1 MAHLTESHRIKI
13 EHYLNENYSYRKIAE
28 LLNVNVSTISRE
40 VKRNIRTYSISNHM
54 VVVECI
60 HKDNCERLKRSSK
73 SKMCSINCPDY
84 ELRKCDRFSTKNA
97 KPVCNSCPNNAKC
110 KLARKK
116 YIANVANNKYE
127 LRILLRPKIRITQE
141 QFDFINKLFSEKMIK
156 GQSISV
162 IYQNHKDVIMISENT
177 VRNYLKRGLLQSNQ
191 LDMIRPRFTANK
203 SVKRR
208 VIKNVDLLNGRTYED
223 YINYTKEK
231 DILIVQLDTIVGK
244 LVDNK
249 KILTIHWPSFHF
261 QIGILLEKLSPTFV
275 NNALMELKN
284 KLGLETYK
292 ILFQVILTDNG
303 IEFSLL
309 DEIENDEN
317 GELITKV
324 FFCDPYKS
332 SQKGSCERNHEFIRY
347 VLPKG
352 VSFDNL
358 NQKDVDLIFSHINS
372 TPRNSLGF
380 KTPFELFKTAFGI
393 EALRI
398 LNINEINKDD
408 VHLKPKLI
416 K

>member
-97 KPVCNSCPNNAKC
+97 KHVCNSCPNNAKC

-127 LRILLRPKIRITQE
+127 LRIISRPKIRITQE
-141 QFDFINKLFSEKMIK
+141 QFDFINKLFSEKMTK

-162 IYQNHKDVIMISENT
+162 IYQNHKDEIMISENT
-177 VRNYLKRGLLQSNQ
+177 VRNYLKRGLLKSNQ

-231 DILIVQLDTIVGK
+231 DILIVQLDTVVGK

-261 QIGILLEKLSPTFV
+261 QIGILLEKLSPAFV

-393 EALRI
+393 EVLRI

>member
-60 HKDNCERLKRSSK
+60 HKDNCERLKGSSK

-127 LRILLRPKIRITQE
+127 LRIILRPKIKITQE
-141 QFDFINKLFSEKMIK
+141 QFDFINKLFSEKMTK

-162 IYQNHKDVIMISENT
+162 IYQNHKDEIMVSENT
-177 VRNYLKRGLLQSNQ
+177 VRNYLKRGLLKSNQ

-231 DILIVQLDTIVGK
+231 DILIVQLDTVVGK

-261 QIGILLEKLSPTFV
+261 QIGILLEKLSPAFV

-309 DEIENDEN
+309 DEIEIDEN

-393 EALRI
+393 EVLKI

-408 VHLKPKLI
+408 VHLKPELI

>member
-54 VVVECI
+54 VIVECI
-60 HKDNCERLKRSSK
+60 HKDTCERLKRSSK
-73 SKMCSINCPDY
+73 SKMCSINCLDY

-141 QFDFINKLFSEKMIK
+141 QFDFINKLFSEKMAK

-162 IYQNHKDVIMISENT
+162 IYQNHKDEIMISENT
-177 VRNYLKRGLLQSNQ
+177 VRNYLKRGLLKSNQ

-231 DILIVQLDTIVGK
+231 DILIVQLDTVVGK

-261 QIGILLEKLSPTFV
+261 QIGILLEKLSPSFV

-393 EALRI
+393 DVLRI

-408 VHLKPKLI
+408 VHLKPELI

>member
-60 HKDNCERLKRSSK
+60 HKDNCERLKGSSK

-141 QFDFINKLFSEKMIK
+141 QFDFINKLFSEKMTK

-162 IYQNHKDVIMISENT
+162 IYQNHKDEIMISENT
-177 VRNYLKRGLLQSNQ
+177 VRNYLKRGLLKSNQ

-231 DILIVQLDTIVGK
+231 DILIVQLDTVVGK

-261 QIGILLEKLSPTFV
+261 QIGILLEKLSPSFV

-332 SQKGSCERNHEFIRY
+332 SQKGSCEKNHEFIRY

-393 EALRI
+393 DVLRI

-408 VHLKPKLI
+408 VHLKPELI

>member
-97 KPVCNSCPNNAKC
+97 KHVCNSCPNNAKC

-127 LRILLRPKIRITQE
+127 LRIILRPKIRITQE
-141 QFDFINKLFSEKMIK
+141 QFDFINKLFSEKMTK

-162 IYQNHKDVIMISENT
+162 IYQNHKDEIMISENT
-177 VRNYLKRGLLQSNQ
+177 VRNYLKRGLLKSNQ

-208 VIKNVDLLNGRTYED
+208 VIKNVNLLNGRTYED

-231 DILIVQLDTIVGK
+231 DILIVQLDTVVGK

-261 QIGILLEKLSPTFV
+261 QIGILLEKLSPSFV

>member
-54 VVVECI
+54 VIVECI
-60 HKDNCERLKRSSK
+60 HKDNCERLKGSSK

-127 LRILLRPKIRITQE
+127 LRIILRPKIRITQE
-141 QFDFINKLFSEKMIK
+141 QFDFINKLFSEKMTK

-162 IYQNHKDVIMISENT
+162 IYQNHKDEIMISENT
-177 VRNYLKRGLLQSNQ
+177 VRNYLKRGLLKSNQ

-231 DILIVQLDTIVGK
+231 DILIVQLDTVVGK

-261 QIGILLEKLSPTFV
+261 QIGILLEKLSPAFV

-393 EALRI
+393 EVLRI
-398 LNINEINKDD
+398 LNTNEINKDD
-408 VHLKPKLI
+408 VHLKPELI

>member
-60 HKDNCERLKRSSK
+60 HKDNCERLKGSSK

-141 QFDFINKLFSEKMIK
+141 QFDFINKLFSEKMAK

-162 IYQNHKDVIMISENT
+162 IYQNHKDEIMISENT
-177 VRNYLKRGLLQSNQ
+177 VRNYLKRGLLKSNQ

-231 DILIVQLDTIVGK
+231 DILIVQLDTVVGK

-261 QIGILLEKLSPTFV
+261 QIGILLEKLSPAFV

-393 EALRI
+393 EVLRI

-408 VHLKPKLI
+408 VHLKPELI

>member
-54 VVVECI
+54 VIVECI
-60 HKDNCERLKRSSK
+60 HKDNCERLKGSSK

-127 LRILLRPKIRITQE
+127 LRIILRPKIRITQE
-141 QFDFINKLFSEKMIK
+141 QFDFINKLFSEKMTK

-162 IYQNHKDVIMISENT
+162 IYQNHKDEIMISENT
-177 VRNYLKRGLLQSNQ
+177 VRNYLKRGLLKSNQ

-231 DILIVQLDTIVGK
+231 DILIVQLDTVVGK

-261 QIGILLEKLSPTFV
+261 QIGILLEKLSPAFV

-309 DEIENDEN
+309 DEIEIDEN

-393 EALRI
+393 EVLKI

-408 VHLKPKLI
+408 VHLKPELI

>member
-54 VVVECI
+54 VIVECI
-60 HKDNCERLKRSSK
+60 HKDNCERLKGSSK

-141 QFDFINKLFSEKMIK
+141 QFDFINKLFSEKMAK

-162 IYQNHKDVIMISENT
+162 IYQNHKDEIMISENT
-177 VRNYLKRGLLQSNQ
+177 VRNYLKRGLLKSNQ

-231 DILIVQLDTIVGK
+231 DILIVQLDTVVGK

-261 QIGILLEKLSPTFV
+261 QIGILLEKLSPAFV

-317 GELITKV
+317 GKLITKV

-393 EALRI
+393 EVLRI

-408 VHLKPKLI
+408 VHLKPELI

>member
-54 VVVECI
+54 VIVECI
-60 HKDNCERLKRSSK
+60 HKDNCERLKGSSK

-127 LRILLRPKIRITQE
+127 LRIILRPKIRITQE
-141 QFDFINKLFSEKMIK
+141 QFDFINKLFSEKMTK

-162 IYQNHKDVIMISENT
+162 IYQNHKDEIMISENT
-177 VRNYLKRGLLQSNQ
+177 VRNYLKRGLLKSNQ

-231 DILIVQLDTIVGK
+231 DILIVQLDTVVGK

-261 QIGILLEKLSPTFV
+261 QIGILLEKLSPSFV

-358 NQKDVDLIFSHINS
+358 KQKDVDLIFSHINS

-393 EALRI
+393 EVLTI

-408 VHLKPKLI
+408 VHLKPELI

>member
-60 HKDNCERLKRSSK
+60 HKDNCERLKGSSK

-84 ELRKCDRFSTKNA
+84 ELRKCNRFSTKNT

-127 LRILLRPKIRITQE
+127 LRIISRPKIRITQE
-141 QFDFINKLFSEKMIK
+141 QFDFINKLFSEKMTK

-162 IYQNHKDVIMISENT
+162 IYQNHKDEIMISENT
-177 VRNYLKRGLLQSNQ
+177 VRNYLKRGLLKSNQ

-208 VIKNVDLLNGRTYED
+208 VIKNVNLLNGRTYED

-231 DILIVQLDTIVGK
+231 DILIVQLDTVVGK

-261 QIGILLEKLSPTFV
+261 QIGILLEKLSPSFV

-309 DEIENDEN
+309 DEIENNEN

-393 EALRI
+393 EVLRI

>member
-141 QFDFINKLFSEKMIK
+141 QFDFINKLFSEKMTK

-162 IYQNHKDVIMISENT
+162 IYQNHKDEIMISENT
-177 VRNYLKRGLLQSNQ
+177 VRNYLKRGLLKSNQ

-208 VIKNVDLLNGRTYED
+208 VIKNVELLNGRTYED

-231 DILIVQLDTIVGK
+231 DILIVQLDTVVGK

-261 QIGILLEKLSPTFV
+261 QIGILLEKLSPSFV

-324 FFCDPYKS
+324 FFCNPYKS
-332 SQKGSCERNHEFIRY
+332 SQKGACERNHEFIRY

>member
-97 KPVCNSCPNNAKC
+97 KHVCNSCPNNAKC

-127 LRILLRPKIRITQE
+127 LRIILRPKIRITQE
-141 QFDFINKLFSEKMIK
+141 QFDFINKLFSEKMTK

-162 IYQNHKDVIMISENT
+162 IYQNHKDEIMISENT
-177 VRNYLKRGLLQSNQ
+177 VRNYLKRGLLKSNQ

-208 VIKNVDLLNGRTYED
+208 VIKNVDLLNGRTFED

-231 DILIVQLDTIVGK
+231 DILIVQLDTVVGK

-261 QIGILLEKLSPTFV
+261 QIGILLEKLSPAFV

>member
-141 QFDFINKLFSEKMIK
+141 QFDFINKLFSEKMTK

-162 IYQNHKDVIMISENT
+162 IYQNHKDEIMISENT
-177 VRNYLKRGLLQSNQ
+177 VRNYLKRGLLKSNQ

-231 DILIVQLDTIVGK
+231 DILIVQLDTVVGK

-261 QIGILLEKLSPTFV
+261 QIGILLEKLSPAFV

-332 SQKGSCERNHEFIRY
+332 SQKGACERNHEFIRY

-393 EALRI
+393 EVLRI

-408 VHLKPKLI
+408 VHLKLELI

>member
-141 QFDFINKLFSEKMIK
+141 QFDFINKLFSEKMTK

-162 IYQNHKDVIMISENT
+162 IYQNHKDEIMISENT
-177 VRNYLKRGLLQSNQ
+177 VRNYLKRGLLKSNQ

-231 DILIVQLDTIVGK
+231 DILIVQLDTVVGK

-261 QIGILLEKLSPTFV
+261 QIGILLEKLSPAFV

-332 SQKGSCERNHEFIRY
+332 SQKGACERNHEFIRY

-393 EALRI
+393 EVLRI

-408 VHLKPKLI
+408 VHLKPELI

>member
-54 VVVECI
+54 VIVECI
-60 HKDNCERLKRSSK
+60 HKDNCERLKGSSK

-127 LRILLRPKIRITQE
+127 LRIILRPKIRITQE
-141 QFDFINKLFSEKMIK
+141 QFDFINKLFSEKMTK

-162 IYQNHKDVIMISENT
+162 IYQNHKDEIMISENT
-177 VRNYLKRGLLQSNQ
+177 VRNYLKRGLLNSNQ

-231 DILIVQLDTIVGK
+231 DILIVQLDTVVGK

-261 QIGILLEKLSPTFV
+261 QIGILLEKLSPSFV

-393 EALRI
+393 EVLRI

-408 VHLKPKLI
+408 VHLKPELI

>member
-60 HKDNCERLKRSSK
+60 HKDNCERLKGSSK

-127 LRILLRPKIRITQE
+127 LRIILRPKIRITQE
-141 QFDFINKLFSEKMIK
+141 QFDFINKLFSEKMTK

-162 IYQNHKDVIMISENT
+162 IYQNHKDEIMISENT
-177 VRNYLKRGLLQSNQ
+177 VRNYLKRGLLKSNQ

-231 DILIVQLDTIVGK
+231 DILIVQLDTVVGK

-261 QIGILLEKLSPTFV
+261 QIGILLEKLSPSFV

-284 KLGLETYK
+284 KLGLVTYK

-393 EALRI
+393 EVLRI

-408 VHLKPKLI
+408 VHLKPELI

>member
-54 VVVECI
+54 VIVECI
-60 HKDNCERLKRSSK
+60 HKDNCERLKGSSK

-127 LRILLRPKIRITQE
+127 LRIILRPKIRITQE
-141 QFDFINKLFSEKMIK
+141 QFDFINKLFSEKMAK

-162 IYQNHKDVIMISENT
+162 IYQNHKDEIMISENT
-177 VRNYLKRGLLQSNQ
+177 VRNYLKRGLLKSNQ

-231 DILIVQLDTIVGK
+231 DILIVQLDTVVGK

-261 QIGILLEKLSPTFV
+261 QIGILLEKLSPSFV

-393 EALRI
+393 DVLRI

-408 VHLKPKLI
+408 VHLKPELI

>member
-60 HKDNCERLKRSSK
+60 HKDNCERLKGSSK

-97 KPVCNSCPNNAKC
+97 KHVCNSCPNNAKC

-127 LRILLRPKIRITQE
+127 LRIILRPKIRITQE
-141 QFDFINKLFSEKMIK
+141 QFDFINKLFSEKMTK

-162 IYQNHKDVIMISENT
+162 IYQNHKDEIMISENT
-177 VRNYLKRGLLQSNQ
+177 VRNYLKRGLLKSNQ

-208 VIKNVDLLNGRTYED
+208 VIKNVDLLNGRTFED

-231 DILIVQLDTIVGK
+231 DILIVQLDTVVGK

-261 QIGILLEKLSPTFV
+261 QIGILLEKLSPSFV

-393 EALRI
+393 EVLRI

>member
-60 HKDNCERLKRSSK
+60 HKDNCERLKGSSK

-127 LRILLRPKIRITQE
+127 LRIILRPKIRITQE
-141 QFDFINKLFSEKMIK
+141 QFDFINKLFSEKMTK

-162 IYQNHKDVIMISENT
+162 IYQNHKDEIMVSENT
-177 VRNYLKRGLLQSNQ
+177 VRNYLKRGLLKSNQ

-231 DILIVQLDTIVGK
+231 DILIVQLDTVVGK

-261 QIGILLEKLSPTFV
+261 QIGILLEKLSPSFV

-284 KLGLETYK
+284 KLGLVTYK

-309 DEIENDEN
+309 DEIEIDEN

-393 EALRI
+393 EVLKI

-408 VHLKPKLI
+408 VHLKPELI

>member
-54 VVVECI
+54 VIVECI
-60 HKDNCERLKRSSK
+60 HKDNCERLKGSSK
-73 SKMCSINCPDY
+73 SKMCSINCLDY

-141 QFDFINKLFSEKMIK
+141 QFDFINKLFSEKMTK

-162 IYQNHKDVIMISENT
+162 IYQNHKDEIMISENT
-177 VRNYLKRGLLQSNQ
+177 VRNYLKRGLLKSNQ

-223 YINYTKEK
+223 FINYTKEK
-231 DILIVQLDTIVGK
+231 DILIVQLDTVVGK

-261 QIGILLEKLSPTFV
+261 QIGILLEKLSPAFV

-393 EALRI
+393 EVLRI

-408 VHLKPKLI
+408 VHLKPELI

>member
-28 LLNVNVSTISRE
+28 LLNVNVSTVSRE

-54 VVVECI
+54 VIVECI
-60 HKDNCERLKRSSK
+60 HKDNCERLKGSSK

-127 LRILLRPKIRITQE
+127 LRIILRPKIRITQE
-141 QFDFINKLFSEKMIK
+141 QFDFINKLFSEKMTK

-162 IYQNHKDVIMISENT
+162 IYQNHKDEIMVSENT
-177 VRNYLKRGLLQSNQ
+177 VRNYLKRGLLKSNQ

-231 DILIVQLDTIVGK
+231 DILIVQLDTVVGK

-261 QIGILLEKLSPTFV
+261 QIGILLEKLSPAFV

-309 DEIENDEN
+309 DEIEIDEN

-393 EALRI
+393 EVLRI

-408 VHLKPKLI
+408 VHLKPELI

>member
-54 VVVECI
+54 VIVECI
-60 HKDNCERLKRSSK
+60 HKDNCERLKGSSK

-97 KPVCNSCPNNAKC
+97 KHVCNSCPNNAKC

-127 LRILLRPKIRITQE
+127 LRIILRPKIRITQE
-141 QFDFINKLFSEKMIK
+141 QFDFINKLFSEKMTK

-162 IYQNHKDVIMISENT
+162 IYQNHKDEIMISENT
-177 VRNYLKRGLLQSNQ
+177 VRNYLKRGLLKSNQ

-231 DILIVQLDTIVGK
+231 DILIVQLDTVVGK

-261 QIGILLEKLSPTFV
+261 QIGILLEKLSPAFV

-393 EALRI
+393 EVLRI

-408 VHLKPKLI
+408 VHLKPELI

>member
-54 VVVECI
+54 VIVECI
-60 HKDNCERLKRSSK
+60 HKDNCERLKGSSK

-97 KPVCNSCPNNAKC
+97 KHVCNSCPNNAKC

-127 LRILLRPKIRITQE
+127 LRIISRPKIRITQE
-141 QFDFINKLFSEKMIK
+141 QFDFINKLFSEKMTK

-162 IYQNHKDVIMISENT
+162 IYQNHKDEIMISENT
-177 VRNYLKRGLLQSNQ
+177 VRNYLKRGLLKSNQ

-231 DILIVQLDTIVGK
+231 DILIVQLDTVVGK

-261 QIGILLEKLSPTFV
+261 QIGILLEKLSPAFV
-275 NNALMELKN
+275 NNALMELKK

-393 EALRI
+393 EVLRI

>member
-54 VVVECI
+54 VIVECI
-60 HKDNCERLKRSSK
+60 HKDNCERLKGSSK
-73 SKMCSINCPDY
+73 SKMCSSNCPDY

-127 LRILLRPKIRITQE
+127 LRIILRPKIRITQE
-141 QFDFINKLFSEKMIK
+141 QFDFINKLFSEKMAK

-162 IYQNHKDVIMISENT
+162 IYQNHKDEIMISENT
-177 VRNYLKRGLLQSNQ
+177 VRNYLKRGLLKSNQ

-231 DILIVQLDTIVGK
+231 DILIVQLDTVVGK

-261 QIGILLEKLSPTFV
+261 QIGILLEKLSPSFV

-393 EALRI
+393 DVLRI

-408 VHLKPKLI
+408 VHLKPELI

>member
-54 VVVECI
+54 VIVECI
-60 HKDNCERLKRSSK
+60 HKDNCERLKGSSK

-127 LRILLRPKIRITQE
+127 LRIILRPKIRITQE
-141 QFDFINKLFSEKMIK
+141 QFDFINKLFSEKMTK

-162 IYQNHKDVIMISENT
+162 IYQNHKDEIMISENT
-177 VRNYLKRGLLQSNQ
+177 VRNYLKRGLLKSNQ

-231 DILIVQLDTIVGK
+231 DILIVQLDTVVGK

-261 QIGILLEKLSPTFV
+261 QIGILLEKLSPAFV
-275 NNALMELKN
+275 NNVLMELKN

-393 EALRI
+393 EVLRI

-408 VHLKPKLI
+408 VHLKPELI

>member
-141 QFDFINKLFSEKMIK
+141 QFDFINKLFSEKMTK

-162 IYQNHKDVIMISENT
+162 IYQNHKDEIMISENT
-177 VRNYLKRGLLQSNQ
+177 VRNYLKRGLLKSNQ

-231 DILIVQLDTIVGK
+231 DILIVQLDTVVGK

-261 QIGILLEKLSPTFV
+261 QIGILLEKLSPAFV

-309 DEIENDEN
+309 DEIESDEN

-332 SQKGSCERNHEFIRY
+332 SQKGACERNHEFIRY

-393 EALRI
+393 EVLRI

-408 VHLKPKLI
+408 VHLKPELI

>member
-141 QFDFINKLFSEKMIK
+141 QFDFINKLFSEKMTK

-162 IYQNHKDVIMISENT
+162 IYQNHKDEIMISENT
-177 VRNYLKRGLLQSNQ
+177 VRNYLKRGLLKSNQ

-203 SVKRR
+203 SIKRR

-231 DILIVQLDTIVGK
+231 DILIVQLDTVVGK

-261 QIGILLEKLSPTFV
+261 QIGILLEKLSPAFV

-332 SQKGSCERNHEFIRY
+332 SQKGACERNHEFIRY

-393 EALRI
+393 EVLRI

-408 VHLKPKLI
+408 VHLKPELI

>member
-60 HKDNCERLKRSSK
+60 HKDNCERLKGSSK

-127 LRILLRPKIRITQE
+127 LRIILRPKIRITQE
-141 QFDFINKLFSEKMIK
+141 QFDFINKLFSEKMTK

-162 IYQNHKDVIMISENT
+162 IYQNHKDEIMISENT
-177 VRNYLKRGLLQSNQ
+177 VRNYLKRGLLKSNQ

-231 DILIVQLDTIVGK
+231 DILIVQLDTVVGK
-244 LVDNK
+244 LVANK

-261 QIGILLEKLSPTFV
+261 QIGILLEKLSPSFV

-393 EALRI
+393 EVLRI

-408 VHLKPKLI
+408 VHLKPELI

>member
-54 VVVECI
+54 VIVECI
-60 HKDNCERLKRSSK
+60 HKDNCERLKGSSK

-127 LRILLRPKIRITQE
+127 LRIILRPKIRITQE
-141 QFDFINKLFSEKMIK
+141 QFDFINKLFSEKMTK

-162 IYQNHKDVIMISENT
+162 IYQNHKDEIIVSENT
-177 VRNYLKRGLLQSNQ
+177 VRNYLKRGLLKSNQ

-231 DILIVQLDTIVGK
+231 DILIVQLDTVVGK

-261 QIGILLEKLSPTFV
+261 QIGILLEKLSPAFV

-309 DEIENDEN
+309 DEIEIDEN

-393 EALRI
+393 EVLRI

-408 VHLKPKLI
+408 VHLKPELI

>member
-54 VVVECI
+54 VIVECI
-60 HKDNCERLKRSSK
+60 HKDNCERLKGSSK

-127 LRILLRPKIRITQE
+127 LRIILRPKIRITQE
-141 QFDFINKLFSEKMIK
+141 QFDFINKLFSEKMTK

-162 IYQNHKDVIMISENT
+162 IYQNHKDEIMISENT
-177 VRNYLKRGLLQSNQ
+177 VRNYLKRGLLKSNQ

-208 VIKNVDLLNGRTYED
+208 VIKNVDLLNGRMYED

-231 DILIVQLDTIVGK
+231 DILIVQLDTVVGK

-261 QIGILLEKLSPTFV
+261 QIGILLEKLSPAFV

-309 DEIENDEN
+309 DEIEIDEN

-393 EALRI
+393 EVLRI

-408 VHLKPKLI
+408 VHLKPELI

>member
-54 VVVECI
+54 VIVECI
-60 HKDNCERLKRSSK
+60 HKDNCERLKGSSK

-127 LRILLRPKIRITQE
+127 LRIILRPKIRITQE
-141 QFDFINKLFSEKMIK
+141 QFDFINKLFSEKMTK

-162 IYQNHKDVIMISENT
+162 IYQNHKDEIMISENT
-177 VRNYLKRGLLQSNQ
+177 VRNYLKRGLLKSNQ

-208 VIKNVDLLNGRTYED
+208 VIKNVDLLNGRMYED

-231 DILIVQLDTIVGK
+231 DILIVQLDTVVGK

-261 QIGILLEKLSPTFV
+261 QIGILLEKLSPAFV

-393 EALRI
+393 EVLRI

-408 VHLKPKLI
+408 VHLKPELI

>member
-54 VVVECI
+54 VIVECI
-60 HKDNCERLKRSSK
+60 HKDNCERLKGSSK

-141 QFDFINKLFSEKMIK
+141 QFDFINKLFSEKMAK

-162 IYQNHKDVIMISENT
+162 IYQNHKDEIMISENT
-177 VRNYLKRGLLQSNQ
+177 VRNYLKRGLLKSNQ

-231 DILIVQLDTIVGK
+231 DILIVQFDTVVGK

-261 QIGILLEKLSPTFV
+261 QIGILLEKLSPAFV

-393 EALRI
+393 EVLRI

-408 VHLKPKLI
+408 VHLKPELI

>member
-54 VVVECI
+54 VIVECI
-60 HKDNCERLKRSSK
+60 HKDNCERLKGSSK

-127 LRILLRPKIRITQE
+127 LRIILRPKIRITQE
-141 QFDFINKLFSEKMIK
+141 QFDFINKLFSEKMTK

-162 IYQNHKDVIMISENT
+162 IYQNHKDEIMISENT
-177 VRNYLKRGLLQSNQ
+177 VRNYLKRGLLKSNQ

-231 DILIVQLDTIVGK
+231 DILIVQLDTVVGK

-261 QIGILLEKLSPTFV
+261 QIGILLEKLSPAFV

-393 EALRI
+393 EVLRI

>member
-54 VVVECI
+54 VIVECI
-60 HKDNCERLKRSSK
+60 HKDNCERLKGSSK

-97 KPVCNSCPNNAKC
+97 KHVCNSCPNNAKC

-141 QFDFINKLFSEKMIK
+141 QFDFINKLFSEKMTK

-162 IYQNHKDVIMISENT
+162 IYQNHKDEIMISENT
-177 VRNYLKRGLLQSNQ
+177 VRNYLKRGLLKSNQ

-231 DILIVQLDTIVGK
+231 DILIVQLDTVVGK

-261 QIGILLEKLSPTFV
+261 QIGILLEKLSTAFV

-309 DEIENDEN
+309 YEIENDEN

-393 EALRI
+393 DVLRI

-408 VHLKPKLI
+408 VHLKPELI

>member
-54 VVVECI
+54 VIVECI
-60 HKDNCERLKRSSK
+60 HKDNCERLKGSSK

-127 LRILLRPKIRITQE
+127 LRIILRPKIRITQE
-141 QFDFINKLFSEKMIK
+141 QFDFINKLFSEKMAK

-162 IYQNHKDVIMISENT
+162 IYQNHKDEIMISENT
-177 VRNYLKRGLLQSNQ
+177 VRNYLKRGLLKSNQ

-231 DILIVQLDTIVGK
+231 DILIVQLDTVVGK

-261 QIGILLEKLSPTFV
+261 QIGILLEKLSPSFV

-393 EALRI
+393 EVLRI

-408 VHLKPKLI
+408 VHLKPELI

>member
-60 HKDNCERLKRSSK
+60 HKDNCERLKGSSK
-73 SKMCSINCPDY
+73 SKMCSIYCPNY
-84 ELRKCDRFSTKNA
+84 EIRKCKKFNTKNCT
-97 KPVCNSCPNNAKC
+97 PVCNSCSINAKC
-110 KLARKK
+110 KLERKK
-116 YIANVANNKYE
+116 YIATVATNKYD
-127 LRILLRPKIRITQE
+127 LRISLRPKIRITQE
-141 QFDFINKLFSEKMIK
+141 QFDFINKLFSNKMTK

-162 IYQNHKDVIMISENT
+162 IYQNHKDEIMISENT
-177 VRNYLKRGLLQSNQ
+177 VRNYLKKGLLDSNQ
-191 LDMIRPRFTANK
+191 LDMIRPRFTAHK
-203 SVKRR
+203 SIKRR

-231 DILIVQLDTIVGK
+231 DILIVQLDTVVGK

-261 QIGILLEKLSPTFV
+261 QIGILLEKLSPSFV

-332 SQKGSCERNHEFIRY
+332 SQKGACERNHEFIRY

-393 EALRI
+393 EALKI

-408 VHLKPKLI
+408 IHLKPELI

>member
-60 HKDNCERLKRSSK
+60 HKDNCERLKGSSK

-97 KPVCNSCPNNAKC
+97 KHVCNSCPNNAKC

-127 LRILLRPKIRITQE
+127 LRIISRPKIRITQE
-141 QFDFINKLFSEKMIK
+141 QFDFINKLFSEKMTK

-162 IYQNHKDVIMISENT
+162 IYQNHKDEIMISENT
-177 VRNYLKRGLLQSNQ
+177 VRNYLKRGLLKSNQ

-208 VIKNVDLLNGRTYED
+208 VIKNVNLLNGRTYED

-231 DILIVQLDTIVGK
+231 DILIVQLDTVVGK

-261 QIGILLEKLSPTFV
+261 QIGILLEKLSPSFV

-317 GELITKV
+317 EELITKV

-393 EALRI
+393 EVLRI